1 MNGGQCEDSGKP
13 FEAILLHE
21 LMHAIHAR
29 VQIVQDILSASDYN
43 SDYIVTN
50 FCVSPLSQTN
60 TKLLEVAIKFANAT
74 SVLLTKIHKCEADW
88 GKAGYTK
95 DYWLSDVEMVP
106 HLATVWLAVEH
117 KIDEG
122 LLFGPAVELY
132 EMWRK
137 YSDIRTHFQDCFKV
151 LKEMKEIPSDG
162 LHDTI
167 TGLTRTQMNYESIG
181 AADYPALR
189 WRPDTP
195 EREKV
200 FRPMDPWE

>member
-1 MNGGQCEDSGKP
+1 
-13 FEAILLHE
+13 
-21 LMHAIHAR
+21 MHAIHAR

-60 TKLLEVAIKFANAT
+60 TTLLEVAIKFANAT

-122 LLFGPAVELY
+122 LLFGPYTLP
-132 EMWRK
+132 
-137 YSDIRTHFQDCFKV
+137 RT
-151 LKEMKEIPSDG
+151 P
-162 LHDTI
+162 
-167 TGLTRTQMNYESIG
+167 
-181 AADYPALR
+181 LR
-189 WRPDTP
+189 GYN
-195 EREKV
+195 
-200 FRPMDPWE
+200 